1 MPLELQG
8 GPIKGRLPLLRDMLV
23 CVHSSIIHSF
33 FTSLLSTSNVPGSVS
48 TTQPYF
54 YGMNEVNGIE
64 PISQLWREGNERLQD
79 LIYEEATE
87 EKLKSSSWIPYS
99 VLVWFGLEKYFPS
112 QGTVAASLGHSGPCL
127 GTF

>member
-1 MPLELQG
+1 M
-8 GPIKGRLPLLRDMLV
+8 
-23 CVHSSIIHSF
+23 CVYIHPSFIHSSH
-33 FTSLLSTSNVPGSVS
+33 LLSTSNVPGSVS

-99 VLVWFGLEKYFPS
+99 VLVWFGLEK
-112 QGTVAASLGHSGPCL
+112 
-127 GTF
+127 